1 MTLDQIYGCSLG
13 EYLDYLGKTK
23 EALINELEK
32 EIELLDKSRRHYA
45 NNKDKYT
52 LEQLVESTEITKLME
67 KKRKHLK
74 RVQLWK

>member
-13 EYLDYLGKTK
+13 EYLNYLGKTK
-23 EALINELEK
+23 DDLINELEK

-45 NNKDKYT
+45 DNKDNYT
-52 LEQLVESTEITKLME
+52 LEQLVESTEITKLMD

-74 RVQLWK
+74 RVKLWK